1 MPSLIRYI
9 TYNINIDIYIKIFR
23 SNTTLIR
30 IQLNKSI
37 HMGVCFM
44 RGIISHNLPVTNR
57 KLTGKQ
63 SIEERAISLAHYI
76 IDSKDTVRGTAAKF
90 GISKSTVHKDVSERL
105 CNINPALA
113 QEVREILDENKAERH
128 IRGGMAT
135 KLKYSNEHRIN
146 K

>member
-1 MPSLIRYI
+1 
-9 TYNINIDIYIKIFR
+9 
-23 SNTTLIR
+23 
-30 IQLNKSI
+30 
-37 HMGVCFM
+37 M

-135 KLKYSNEHRIN
+135 KLKYSNEHRTN

>member
-1 MPSLIRYI
+1 M
-9 TYNINIDIYIKIFR
+9 K
-23 SNTTLIR
+23 
-30 IQLNKSI
+30 
-37 HMGVCFM
+37 
-44 RGIISHNLPVTNR
+44 GIISHNLPVTTR

-105 CNINPALA
+105 CNINPSLA

-135 KLKYSNEHRIN
+135 KLKYSHEHSAN